1 MEANLEVA
9 DAIETND
16 LNKAYD
22 EYCKKILS
30 NKQILARI
38 MKECVAEYRDIPVE
52 EIPSY
57 IEHEPQ
63 LDVSLDE
70 EAD

>member
-1 MEANLEVA
+1 MKNNLEVA
-9 DAIETND
+9 DAIENND

-52 EIPSY
+52 EIPS
-57 IEHEPQ
+57 
-63 LDVSLDE
+63 
-70 EAD
+70 